1 MLIRLIWLIRLIS
14 AKPAPQHNLN
24 YTYFHQCQV
33 LFSGHQMRICAWR
46 AKWEQ
51 TLTSAVFVSRVRWVD
66 RTRGTAAALLR
77 FSQGS
82 EGRGGEETKDRQIR
96 SLRDAGHWECRS
108 LSSSVLSSPQS
119 SARVCMAGDERARC
133 TPRGGQLLTKRKTKA
148 ASCPP
153 LYLCLSLIL
162 HPPRSLDTYLFLSL
176 FLSLCSLFPPITPR
190 LSLSPPYPAPLC
202 SPCRRR
208 VESRRALH

>member
-14 AKPAPQHNLN
+14 AKPAPQHRLN

-77 FSQGS
+77 FAQGR
-82 EGRGGEETKDRQIR
+82 RGDQRQAAQITER
-96 SLRDAGHWECRS
+96 RWSLGVPFPLLLCP
-108 LSSSVLSSPQS
+108 LFSPA

-176 FLSLCSLFPPITPR
+176 FLPLCSLFPPITPR
-190 LSLSPPYPAPLC
+190 LSLSPPYPTPLC

>member
-1 MLIRLIWLIRLIS
+1 MLIRLIS

-24 YTYFHQCQV
+24 YKYFHQCQV
-33 LFSGHQMRICAWR
+33 LFSGHQMRICAWW
-46 AKWEQ
+46 AIWEQ
-51 TLTSAVFVSRVRWVD
+51 TLTSAVFVGRVRRVD
-66 RTRGTAAALLR
+66 CTRGTAAALLR

-82 EGRGGEETKDRQIR
+82 EGRRRRGDQRQADQITER
-96 SLRDAGHWECRS
+96 RWSLGVPFPLLLCPLFS
-108 LSSSVLSSPQS
+108 PSSP
-119 SARVCMAGDERARC
+119 RVCMAGDERARC

-162 HPPRSLDTYLFLSL
+162 PPPRSLDTYLFLSL
-176 FLSLCSLFPPITPR
+176 FLSLCSLFPPITPQ
-190 LSLSPPYPAPLC
+190 LSLSPPSPTPLC